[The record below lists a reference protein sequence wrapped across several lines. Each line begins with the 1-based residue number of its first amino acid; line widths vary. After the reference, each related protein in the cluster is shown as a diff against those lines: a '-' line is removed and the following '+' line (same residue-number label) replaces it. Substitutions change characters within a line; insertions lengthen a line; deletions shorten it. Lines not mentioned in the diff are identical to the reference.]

1 MKQSNYNIIVK
12 NENIYLIYN
21 TLSTQYVAM
30 SPKSYANFSNELTLN
45 IDELKQFGLVINN
58 DEDEISKV
66 KEKHYAFKNNRL
78 LDLVIIPTLNCNFC
92 CSYCYEQHI
101 ASKIDKTILVAL
113 KNYLENIIN
122 EYDIVNISWFGGEPL
137 LQMDKL
143 CSFNREMSQSFLAK
157 KKAFF
162 ASVVTNGYL
171 MDEINFDKL
180 YRSRVRSIMVT
191 IDGIESDHNQR
202 RPLKGNLPTFNKII
216 QNLINIKKHD
226 GLFSILIRM
235 NIDQDN
241 IKNIDHFID
250 EMYNLFGDDDRFD
263 MLLYMTCD
271 WGQKND
277 ILKQNSKLINTNDLI
292 YETISKHSHQFKFE
306 QNFRSIENLN
316 CKFFKRNSYVINYNG
331 DILKCTINLENPDL
345 LIGKLNSGNNIEFNE
360 NKNKIDKTTCFENEE
375 CWYCKMLP
383 ICNGVR
389 CLDKQNKNQNKCAF
403 TIEKLKKILIT
414 KYNCNKSSFK
424 YIGE

>member
-331 DILKCTINLENPDL
+331 DILKCTYW
-345 LIGKLNSGNNIEFNE
+345 KIE
-360 NKNKIDKTTCFENEE
+360 
-375 CWYCKMLP
+375 
-383 ICNGVR
+383 
-389 CLDKQNKNQNKCAF
+389 
-403 TIEKLKKILIT
+403 
-414 KYNCNKSSFK
+414 
-424 YIGE
+424 